1 MGDVIKRTVI
11 VVCRPT
17 TERLS
22 MKTNSSGGGVGTSA
36 PSYDVFINGMRKYS
50 STDIK
55 KVILLLL
62 GLGFTV
68 PQVADNLGLDDA
80 YVEQVN
86 NQYEAEERQKMLDNF
101 EFEHSPHHNTEYV
114 TATVY
119 HAVPEQTDRSPM
131 ITADGTDVSGM
142 DLSDAR
148 IIAVSRDLLKRN
160 GGHYN
165 FGDRVVVNGAGE
177 MDGVWTIRDTMND
190 RFTKKIDFLVPE
202 YIKGGKWENVSI
214 TPLS

>member
-22 MKTNSSGGGVGTSA
+22 MKANNRGVGVVAQT

-62 GLGFTV
+62 GLGFTT
-68 PQVADNLGLDDA
+68 PQVSNNLGLDEA

-86 NQYEAEERQKMLDNF
+86 KMYAEEERQRMLDEF
-101 EFEHSPHHNTEYV
+101 EFEHAPHHQTEYV

-119 HAVPEQTDRSPM
+119 HAIPEQTDMSPM

-142 DLSDAR
+142 DLMDER

-160 GGHYN
+160 GGNYS
-165 FGDRVVVNGAGE
+165 FGDRVVVHGAGE
-177 MDGVWTIRDTMND
+177 LDGVWTIRDTMND

-202 YIKGGKWENVSI
+202 YITGGKWDNVSI
-214 TPLS
+214 TPLT